1 MIGLTVQRTNIAGA
15 TRCERDGREWLVA
28 PVVALVPG
36 VLNGELVLAD
46 EIGRY
51 TPVWNDSPVTI
62 GHPHDG
68 REYISAR
75 SLEALDAF
83 ACGRLYDVRFEDGRL
98 KGDVWIDLDRLEQFG
113 DAGDMVLSQIVDGGG
128 CEVSTGYF
136 RDVERANGAHEGR
149 RYQTIARNIRPDHLA
164 LLPTAEG
171 ACNWADGCGV
181 PRTNFRQEKSMT
193 KPTSPMPAV
202 NASVGQRLM
211 AALADFFGITPDE
224 AELEAVAELEAGDV
238 VETNDERLATVALFL
253 ADESA
258 AALALS
264 PGDLPPGSI
273 VLEPAGLS
281 VPLLTYRGSDALQF
295 LSSELAYVAR
305 STAVMAAQ
313 ITGFGRLI
321 TGEAM
326 DVLYLTLGGQAIQR
340 WAYDLGEYLGYF
352 AYGGD
357 EEEAPEIDVQA
368 MHLILAY
375 LPAGE
380 ATPAI
385 TPAGR
390 AAFSHLGV
398 TVGQDQIVFNLA
410 GEMRTAP
417 ADPLAEAV
425 NESAVT
431 AERFITYADLTAMLT
446 LAREA
451 HPAPVT
457 EAPVTDPPEE
467 PEPVP
472 AAFEAAA
479 DSADESQPPGEG
491 VLAENGED
499 ETMNDRRQ
507 LIEALLANAD
517 CQCERAVLEAM
528 TLDDLKVMAADLGVT
543 AAGDVLLM
551 PGMESEVTAP
561 VSNVTEVPVE
571 AVAPAVPVETA
582 VPAPVAVPA
591 AQEAVA
597 PAVAPVAT
605 NESELAEL
613 LTAVRQFGGVAGL
626 IAALNNVQANA
637 QAERASLI
645 AALAANHRCA
655 FTPDQLATFSTENL
669 RLLENSLESVDFGGR
684 PRPNG
689 RVPAGGSMIVEIPM
703 PAL

>member
-1 MIGLTVQRTNIAGA
+1 
-15 TRCERDGREWLVA
+15 
-28 PVVALVPG
+28 
-36 VLNGELVLAD
+36 
-46 EIGRY
+46 
-51 TPVWNDSPVTI
+51 
-62 GHPHDG
+62 
-68 REYISAR
+68 
-75 SLEALDAF
+75 
-83 ACGRLYDVRFEDGRL
+83 
-98 KGDVWIDLDRLEQFG
+98 
-113 DAGDMVLSQIVDGGG
+113 
-128 CEVSTGYF
+128 
-136 RDVERANGAHEGR
+136 
-149 RYQTIARNIRPDHLA
+149 
-164 LLPTAEG
+164 
-171 ACNWADGCGV
+171 
-181 PRTNFRQEKSMT
+181 
-193 KPTSPMPAV
+193 
-202 NASVGQRLM
+202 
-211 AALADFFGITPDE
+211 
-224 AELEAVAELEAGDV
+224 
-238 VETNDERLATVALFL
+238 
-253 ADESA
+253 
-258 AALALS
+258 
-264 PGDLPPGSI
+264 
-273 VLEPAGLS
+273 
-281 VPLLTYRGSDALQF
+281 
-295 LSSELAYVAR
+295 
-305 STAVMAAQ
+305 
-313 ITGFGRLI
+313 
-321 TGEAM
+321 M

-357 EEEAPEIDVQA
+357 EEEAPEVDVQA

-417 ADPLAEAV
+417 ADPLAEEAV
-425 NESAVT
+425 NESAVI

-446 LAREA
+446 LARDA
-451 HPAPVT
+451 HPVPI
-457 EAPVTDPPEE
+457 EAPVADALVGPDS
-467 PEPVP
+467 EPVP

-582 VPAPVAVPA
+582 AAAPVAVPA

-597 PAVAPVAT
+597 PAVATVAT